1 MPDIGAPELVI
12 VLFIVLLV
20 FGPSRLPEAGAAL
33 GRAIRE
39 FRQSLQEGGEQRPS
53 QKKQANTDHASERSI
68 SPLD

>member
-39 FRQSLQEGGEQRPS
+39 FRHSLQEGEQRPS